1 VTFPAPLGP
10 LGVVKVKGGLGG
22 VALGANRRDLSA
34 LRGGCTCRALANSFA
49 NVALPLI
56 RRFAP
61 PCNSDLCYDEPI
73 P

>member
-1 VTFPAPLGP
+1 V
-10 LGVVKVKGGLGG
+10 
-22 VALGANRRDLSA
+22 RSISR
-34 LRGGCTCRALANSFA
+34 
-49 NVALPLI
+49 NVAPPLI

>member
-1 VTFPAPLGP
+1 
-10 LGVVKVKGGLGG
+10 
-22 VALGANRRDLSA
+22 
-34 LRGGCTCRALANSFA
+34 LANSFA